1 MDIEKKRLVVH
12 AHKYLCQILYHILY
26 LYIFY
31 FKNTYNTFC
40 KYLTFTNRKFTMS
53 SFYLCKWTL
62 HTEGSN
68 QVDDTKDVGHE
79 GGHYGGGSSGKGGG
93 DKGHGEN

>member
-1 MDIEKKRLVVH
+1 MLTYIYARFCIT
-12 AHKYLCQILYHILY
+12 YFT
-26 LYIFY
+26 YIF
-31 FKNTYNTFC
+31 FILKILINTFC

-68 QVDDTKDVGHE
+68 QVDDTKDVGHG

-93 DKGHGEN
+93 DKGHGGN